1 MSAISDPGAPAARL
15 ASSGLGHPGLL
26 TRLVAAVRPEFRHD
40 ELVFDPGDP
49 VLLAAT
55 VFAHESA
62 ALGVHVLA
70 GLGGD
75 LRLEGRLVCRAGVG
89 SGCAEEAGERGDGFE
104 QQGVEAGLLVGGAA
118 GAEFGDGAAVLGL
131 GGELADPGGQGGVL
145 QGGRA
150 ARRDA
155 AASRG

>member
-1 MSAISDPGAPAARL
+1 
-15 ASSGLGHPGLL
+15 
-26 TRLVAAVRPEFRHD
+26 
-40 ELVFDPGDP
+40 
-49 VLLAAT
+49 
-55 VFAHESA
+55 
-62 ALGVHVLA
+62 
-70 GLGGD
+70 
-75 LRLEGRLVCRAGVG
+75 VG

-118 GAEFGDGAAVLGL
+118 GAELGDGAAVLGL
-131 GGELADPGGQGGVL
+131 GGELADPGGQGGVF